1 MFGAVTNTPELLPP
15 ELMARLERLE
25 LVTRKV
31 FRGRM
36 KGERRSTRKGES
48 VEFADFRNYV
58 PGDDLRRLDWN
69 LYARLDKLI
78 LKLFQEEEDLH
89 VFALVDD
96 SPSMLFGEPT
106 KLDYAKQ
113 IAAALGFVGL
123 VKGDRVV
130 IESLSQGL
138 RQRAPVLRGRKSVFR
153 MRGWLEAMGDNPG
166 DRSAEPA
173 SLAEGVRR
181 FCLRNAGRGV
191 VVLISDLMD
200 KQGYEAALRLLVA
213 RRMDVYVL
221 QVLSR
226 EEIDPEIQ
234 GDLRL
239 VDCEDGDWAEV
250 TASAPLIK
258 RYKETLSAFTTEAQ
272 RFCSQRGMHYLL
284 VDNQTLVATLMT
296 GYLRSRGL
304 VR

>member
-1 MFGAVTNTPELLPP
+1 MTSTPDLLPP
-15 ELMARLERLE
+15 DLMARLERLE

-89 VFALVDD
+89 VFAMVDD

-106 KLDYAKQ
+106 KLAYAKQ
-113 IAAALGFVGL
+113 IAAALGFIGL
-123 VKGDRVV
+123 VRGDRVV

-138 RQRAPVLRGRKSVFR
+138 RQRGPVLRGRKSVWR
-153 MRGWLEAMGDNPG
+153 MRGWLESMGQQPG
-166 DRSAEPA
+166 GQPPETVT
-173 SLAEGVRR
+173 LAEGVRR
-181 FCLRNAGRGV
+181 FCLRNTGRGV
-191 VVLISDLMD
+191 VVLISDLME

-213 RRMDVYVL
+213 RQMDVYVL

-250 TASAPLIK
+250 TASAPLLK
-258 RYKETLSAFTTEAQ
+258 RYKVTLSAFTTAAQ
-272 RFCSQRGMHYLL
+272 QFCSQRGMHYLL
-284 VDNQTLVATLMT
+284 VDNQTPVATLMT